1 MSVMNKRTHWAG
13 LLVLG
18 LIGLTMASMAWAYP
32 WPLAP
37 MDVQHN
43 VSATFGECRQD
54 RHHFHDG
61 TDIPLGYGGAVLS
74 VADGNVLT
82 IDPSGANAYIRVG
95 RYCYVHVD
103 PNPDLHV
110 GDPVQ
115 TGDVVGTT
123 NDQSHIHFKDG
134 GGASGTTIINALRPG
149 GLTPF
154 EDTYP
159 PTVLTIKFYQNATTQ
174 IFPTPKISGLV
185 DIVSRSYD
193 RTDNSS
199 YGGNNGVYSIGY
211 EVFAADE
218 TTTVQGPSFPYTFD
232 TIPSSYYIRNVYFQG
247 SSTSTYYYIVTNQIT
262 HDSWWDT
269 RLVDPGHYKVSVYC
283 CDTRDNWDTTS
294 VWVEV
299 AEQDVMPPE
308 VPVLKS
314 VTGTRDNQFTVTW
327 QPSQDEELKGY
338 RLYHSFEAETWLS
351 NYDEED
357 LPDTSFQLET
367 SGFQNDWAIYFKLSA
382 VDTAAVPNE
391 SDASDSYGTRLTDI
405 GAKILVVDGFDRT
418 SDSWTETSHP
428 FTLSHARALD
438 AHGMAFDCCANEAVL
453 DSSVL
458 LDGYDAVVWVLGD
471 EGVEDSTFSPV
482 EQILVT
488 NYLEGGGKLFLSG
501 SEVGYDL
508 VELGS
513 TEDESFYNQIL
524 HADYVTDDAQV
535 NDVSGLPGSIFEG
548 LSFSFD
554 DGTHGIYQENY
565 PDAINARNSSI
576 ANLTYTGTAY
586 NAGLQYQGTFGLGT
600 QEGRL
605 VYLGFPFET
614 IYPESTRTVVMS
626 RILQFFDLT
635 TPVELKSDDRAG
647 VPGEFVLHQ
656 NYPNPFNPTTTITFC
671 LPAGGTRQ
679 TTLRIFNV
687 LGQQVRTLVDTPLDP
702 GRHKVTWAG
711 RDERDHPVSSGVY
724 FFVLQADSYTET
736 RKMVLLR

>member
-1 MSVMNKRTHWAG
+1 MLKTNEKKCGLSLLLTGLFILTSAFSAG
-13 LLVLG
+13 G
-18 LIGLTMASMAWAYP
+18 YP

-37 MDVQHN
+37 MDVQHA
-43 VSATFGECRQD
+43 VSATFGECRED
-54 RHHFHDG
+54 RDHFHDG

-74 VADGNVLT
+74 VADGTVLT
-82 IDPSGANAYIRVG
+82 VDPVGANSYIRVG

-110 GDPVQ
+110 GDAVQ

-149 GLTPF
+149 RLAPF
-154 EDTYP
+154 VDTYP

-174 IFPTPKISGLV
+174 IFPTATISGLV

-232 TIPSSYYIRNVYFQG
+232 TIPSSYYIDNVYFQG
-247 SSTSTYYYIVTNQIT
+247 SSTSIYYYIVTNQIT
-262 HDSWWDT
+262 HDSYWDT
-269 RLVDPGHYKVSVYC
+269 RLVAPGPYKVSVYC

-308 VPVLKS
+308 VPLMKS
-314 VTGTRDNQFTVTW
+314 VMGTRDNKLTVSW

-338 RLYHSFEAETWLS
+338 RLYHSLEGENWSS

-357 LPDTSFQLET
+357 LPDTSFQLVT
-367 SGFQNDWAIYFKLSA
+367 SGFQNDRAIYFKLSA

-391 SDASDSYGTRLTDI
+391 SDASDIYGARLTDT
-405 GAKILVVDGFDRT
+405 GAKVLVVDGFDRT
-418 SDSWTETSHP
+418 SDSWTEISHP
-428 FTLSHARALD
+428 FTLSHTRALD
-438 AHGMAFDCCANEAVL
+438 THDIAFDCCANEAVIEG
-453 DSSVL
+453 SVL
-458 LDGYDAVVWVLGD
+458 LADYDAVIWVLGD
-471 EGVEDSTFSPV
+471 EGVDDSTFNPA
-482 EQILVT
+482 EQTLVT
-488 NYLEGGGKLFLSG
+488 DYLEGGGNLFLSG

-513 TEDESFYNQIL
+513 TADESFYNQIL
-524 HADYVTDDAQV
+524 HAEYITDDAQA
-535 NDVSGLPGSIFEG
+535 NDVAGLPGSIFEG

-565 PDAINARNSSI
+565 PDAISPRDDAV
-576 ANLTYTGTAY
+576 ANLSYTGTSY
-586 NAGLQYQGTFGLGT
+586 YAGMQYQGTFGQGS

-614 IYPESTRTVVMS
+614 VYPEAIRTVVMG
-626 RILQFFDLT
+626 RVLQFFDLA
-635 TPVELKSDDRAG
+635 TPVTPEADDAIS
-647 VPGEFVLHQ
+647 VPREFVLQQ
-656 NYPNPFNPTTTITFC
+656 NYPNPFNPTTTIAFI
-671 LPAGGTRQ
+671 LPAGATRR
-679 TTLRIFNV
+679 TTLRIYNI
-687 LGQQVRTLVDTPLDP
+687 LGQQVRTLVDAPLDP
-702 GRHKVTWAG
+702 GRHRVIWDG
-711 RDERDHPVSSGVY
+711 HDERNDPVSSGVY
-724 FFVLQADSYTET
+724 FYVLQADSFIDT